1 MKRYIYKQLFQEF
14 PDFSQLEQLPNV
26 LGTEE
31 IIARLDFLEW
41 FTNQIEEMKLGD
53 EGWELVTSVV
63 VNDLGTNGGI
73 VHTFK
78 RPYT

>member
-26 LGTEE
+26 VGTEE
-31 IIARLDFLEW
+31 SIARLDFLKW